1 MYISMYVNSA
11 FICFQ
16 SCSEEVPVA
25 FGSTASLMTLRNEH
39 ASLTSLSPATDSR
52 SPVGSPSSGE
62 PELQLQHLNEGEK
75 STTTHTTAEPLSCKD
90 SAKDSESIISS
101 GMSSLCNSPPLN
113 SHRLSKYSDRYDA
126 VTLKLLSTRLDE
138 SLRDAAS
145 LNSNSGSLCLGR
157 MGSRSVSAS
166 LTNVSNYFYF
176 CSMLYLQHSLIT
188 CRAATLRQRAW
199 LAQLPYAQPA
209 IRRSPRRNRTA
220 RNYWRDLVP
229 NSRLVIKRSLRWTI
243 MITM

>member
-1 MYISMYVNSA
+1 
-11 FICFQ
+11 
-16 SCSEEVPVA
+16 
-25 FGSTASLMTLRNEH
+25 MTLRNEH

-52 SPVGSPSSGE
+52 SPVGSPLSGD
-62 PELQLQHLNEGEK
+62 PELQLQRLDGVEK
-75 STTTHTTAEPLSCKD
+75 STTTHTGGEPLSCKD

-126 VTLKLLSTRLDE
+126 VTLKLLSSRLDE

-166 LTNVSNYFYF
+166 LTNVSGAALFDEF
-176 CSMLYLQHSLIT
+176 CSNSILYSLAGLLLSGSECGQHGHHT
-188 CRAATLRQRAW
+188 H
-199 LAQLPYAQPA
+199 
-209 IRRSPRRNRTA
+209 N
-220 RNYWRDLVP
+220 
-229 NSRLVIKRSLRWTI
+229 
-243 MITM
+243 